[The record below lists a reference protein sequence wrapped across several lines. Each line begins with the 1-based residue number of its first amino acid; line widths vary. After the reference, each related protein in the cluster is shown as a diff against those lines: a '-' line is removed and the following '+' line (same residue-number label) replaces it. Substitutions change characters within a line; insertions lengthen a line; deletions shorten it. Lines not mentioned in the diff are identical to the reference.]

1 MTAMNDAQA
10 MSVYDAHAP
19 LLIALGL
26 CPLPIEPGTK
36 RPALYAGGGFAPMV
50 NWTTRP
56 PITAPQPGAGI
67 GVRLGDVLVAL
78 DIDTDDAAIGCAL
91 IDGVLPSPGLRT
103 VTKAGKRGQTLF
115 FRVSEGQRMPSKRFK
130 VNGVIVA
137 ELLSLGKQTVLP
149 PTVHPDTH
157 LPYVWGNGMTLYNT
171 DISRLPELPADAVQR
186 IETAL
191 APLGYEREEELVPIA
206 SAEDSPFKQFNNY
219 AQDRIDEWAPALGL
233 HKCSRCR
240 GRFGGWQAVAHWRPS
255 TTGRPLDQRNPNL
268 KIGRKVIYDHG
279 AGKGYSPIDLVM
291 AALAM
296 DFDSAFKWLDEK
308 TGWSKTGP
316 NVDFEALAGANKP
329 EKAFEAAD
337 TPPKYRFKLVAF
349 SAMRPG
355 LEQLYLVDELIP
367 VAGLVDIWGKAKC
380 FKSFWTLDLMFH
392 VAMGK
397 EYRDRSVQQGTVV
410 YCAFEG
416 AHGYKKRIEAI
427 RLHYEIDDDVHVP
440 LYIMPG
446 QANLIVEHKVLIR
459 DIQAQLGDTKLAAVV
474 LDTLN
479 KSLLGSES
487 KDTDMSAYVRA
498 AEAVRDAF
506 GCVVIIVHHCGL
518 DDTRPRG
525 HTSLPGAVDAQL
537 AVTRDGNAVTVTVEM
552 MRDGPEDTIVASVVE
567 SIEVGQDGA
576 GKTLTSLIVKPGD
589 LPAGGLARPSRWTKS
604 LTLFRRALSEA
615 LLSADRTT
623 NVGGIPTHVVDLEAV
638 RSEFYAIYIPK
649 GDTPEQ
655 KQDSRKHAFHRAVER
670 AQQACLIGVRTD
682 PAGRTLV
689 WLATTEADATREC
702 HAS

>member
-1 MTAMNDAQA
+1 MTVTNDARA
-10 MSVYDAHAP
+10 MSVYEAHAP
-19 LLIALGL
+19 LLVALGL

-36 RPALYAGGGFAPMV
+36 RPALYTGGGYAPMV

-91 IDGVLPSPGLRT
+91 IDEVLPSPELRT

-115 FRVSEGQRMPSKRFK
+115 FRVSEGERIPSKRFK

-137 ELLSLGKQTVLP
+137 ELLSSGKQTVLP
-149 PTVHPDTH
+149 PTVHPDTQ

-171 DISRLPELPADAVQR
+171 DISTLPELPTDAVER
-186 IETAL
+186 IEAAL
-191 APLGYEREEELVPIA
+191 APFGYEREEEAVFA
-206 SAEDSPFKQFNNY
+206 EGAEDSPFKQFNNY
-219 AQDRIDEWAPALGL
+219 AQDRIDEWVPALGL
-233 HKCSRCR
+233 HKCSRSR

-255 TTGRPLDQRNPNL
+255 TTGRPLEQRNPNL

-279 AGKGYSPIDLVM
+279 AGRSYSPIDLVM

-329 EKAFEAAD
+329 EKTPEAPD
-337 TPPKYRFKLVAF
+337 SPPKYRFKLVAF

-367 VAGLVDIWGKAKC
+367 VAGLVDIWGPPKC
-380 FKSFWTLDLMFH
+380 FKSFWTLDLMLH
-392 VAMGK
+392 VAMGW
-397 EYRDRSVQQGTVV
+397 EYRDRCVHQGAVV

-416 AHGYKKRIEAI
+416 AHGYKKRIEAL
-427 RLHYEIDDDVHVP
+427 RRHYAIEEGTPVP

-446 QANLIVEHKVLIR
+446 QANLIAEHKLLIR
-459 DIQAQLGDTKLAAVV
+459 DIVAQLGDVKPAAVV

-487 KDTDMSAYVRA
+487 KDIDMSAYVRA
-498 AEAVRDAF
+498 AEAIRDAF
-506 GCVVIIVHHCGL
+506 ECVVIIVHHCGL
-518 DDTRPRG
+518 DETRPRG

-537 AVTRDGNAVTVTVEM
+537 AVTREGNVVTVVVEM
-552 MRDGPEDTIVASVVE
+552 MRDGPEDTAVNGIVE
-567 SIEVGQDGA
+567 PIEVGEDA
-576 GKTLTSLIVKPGD
+576 NGKTLTSLVVKPGEG
-589 LPAGGLARPSRWTKS
+589 PVKAFRPKWGGSLAV
-604 LTLFRRALSEA
+604 FRRALSEA
-615 LLSADRTT
+615 LLNSSLTHQIP
-623 NVGGIPTHVVDLEAV
+623 GGALVHVADLETV
-638 RSEFYAIYIPK
+638 RAEYYKIYVAK
-649 GDTPEQ
+649 GDTQPQ
-655 KQDSRKHAFHRAVER
+655 QQDARRQAFYRCVDK
-670 AQQACLIGVRTD
+670 AQVANLIGVHVSDSQRV
-682 PAGRTLV
+682 V
-689 WLATTEADATREC
+689 WLADSHDGAPA
-702 HAS
+702 